1 MVKNRGEMTAVVT
14 AVRKTLC
21 LSVVGWVRLKK
32 GKAAEGRERE
42 REIKQEAQR
51 VKPMPGGVTVEYS
64 FVLQQ
69 QAFEFKSD
77 LFSPLRLNVTPHV
90 H

>member
-1 MVKNRGEMTAVVT
+1 M
-14 AVRKTLC
+14 
-21 LSVVGWVRLKK
+21 
-32 GKAAEGRERE
+32 
-42 REIKQEAQR
+42 
-51 VKPMPGGVTVEYS
+51 KPMPGGVTVEYS

>member
-42 REIKQEAQR
+42 REIK
-51 VKPMPGGVTVEYS
+51 
-64 FVLQQ
+64 
-69 QAFEFKSD
+69 
-77 LFSPLRLNVTPHV
+77 
-90 H
+90 